1 MDTGEIRQL
10 VESVRQFGVL
20 QPLLVRRG
28 GAGYELVAGA
38 RRFAAARV
46 AGLTEV
52 PCRVSDVGSEGDR
65 EAHAVGTTDDV
76 RAAVKPTRDSAPS
89 SDVVLGPALGEIA
102 DSLRTA
108 TSCWRLSVEG
118 PDRAYS
124 RTVNEVTRA
133 ELQRATWVVEALQVL
148 TQRPVVTKVRVNVGT
163 VLEQVFRATEPER
176 RLAEVKLSA
185 SLAQASVIVRVDER
199 LLIMAVGGVLVLQAL
214 LALVSEV
221 TPATIHCS
229 VGSRSGAV
237 VVELSQES
245 VIVPPSLMKRFFDE
259 TWHGRPGGYGAT
271 VALAAAQRVFE
282 LHGGG
287 SKVESDGRGCRVAL
301 TLPA

>member
-1 MDTGEIRQL
+1 M
-10 VESVRQFGVL
+10 
-20 QPLLVRRG
+20 
-28 GAGYELVAGA
+28 
-38 RRFAAARV
+38 
-46 AGLTEV
+46 
-52 PCRVSDVGSEGDR
+52 
-65 EAHAVGTTDDV
+65 
-76 RAAVKPTRDSAPS
+76 
-89 SDVVLGPALGEIA
+89 
-102 DSLRTA
+102 
-108 TSCWRLSVEG
+108 EG
-118 PDRAYS
+118 PDRPYS

-148 TQRPVVTKVRVNVGT
+148 TQRPVVTKGRVNVGT

-176 RLAEVKLSA
+176 RLTEVKLSA
-185 SLAQASVIVRVDER
+185 SLAQASVIVRGDER
-199 LLIMAVGGVLVLQAL
+199 LLIMAVGGVLQAL
-214 LALVSEV
+214 VALVSEV

-237 VVELSQES
+237 VIELSQES
-245 VIVPPSLMKRFFDE
+245 VIVPPSLMARFFDE
-259 TWHGRPGGYGAT
+259 TCHGRPGGYGAA